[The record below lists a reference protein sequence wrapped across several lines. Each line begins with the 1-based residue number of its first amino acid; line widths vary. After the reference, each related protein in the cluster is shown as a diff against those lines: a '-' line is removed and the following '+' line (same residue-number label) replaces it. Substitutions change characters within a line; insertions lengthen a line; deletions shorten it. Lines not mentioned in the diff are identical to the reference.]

1 MKYSFNKLNRAKEGL
16 WVCMNIALKRLYVP
30 EDCLYV
36 PEDCLNIEEEAFQR
50 FKCAMYMC

>member
-1 MKYSFNKLNRAKEGL
+1 
-16 WVCMNIALKRLYVP
+16 MNIALKRLYVP

>member
-1 MKYSFNKLNRAKEGL
+1 
-16 WVCMNIALKRLYVP
+16 MNIALKRLYVP

-36 PEDCLNIEEEAFQR
+36 PEDCLNIEKEAFQR

>member
-1 MKYSFNKLNRAKEGL
+1 
-16 WVCMNIALKRLYVP
+16 MNIALKRLYVP
-30 EDCLYV
+30 EDCLYVPEDWLYV

>member
-36 PEDCLNIEEEAFQR
+36 PEDCLNIEKEAFQR

>member
-1 MKYSFNKLNRAKEGL
+1 MNRAKEGL

>member
-50 FKCAMYMC
+50 FKCVMYMC

>member
-1 MKYSFNKLNRAKEGL
+1 
-16 WVCMNIALKRLYVP
+16 MNIALKRLYVP

-50 FKCAMYMC
+50 FKCVMYMC

>member
-1 MKYSFNKLNRAKEGL
+1 
-16 WVCMNIALKRLYVP
+16 MNIALKRLYVPEDCLNVP

>member
-1 MKYSFNKLNRAKEGL
+1 
-16 WVCMNIALKRLYVP
+16 MNIALKRLYVP

-50 FKCAMYMC
+50 FKCAMYMLVTA

>member
-1 MKYSFNKLNRAKEGL
+1 
-16 WVCMNIALKRLYVP
+16 MNIALKRLYVP

-36 PEDCLNIEEEAFQR
+36 PEDCLNIEEAFQR

>member
-1 MKYSFNKLNRAKEGL
+1 
-16 WVCMNIALKRLYVP
+16 MNIALKR
-30 EDCLYV
+30 LYV